1 MKISE
6 IFEKNM
12 NKKEETAKIHE
23 NSKIY
28 WIY

>member
-1 MKISE
+1 MKNSE
-6 IFEKNM
+6 MFEKNI
-12 NKKEETAKIHE
+12 NKKEETVKIHE